1 MAVGGAAAILRPDLA
16 IDLRSAL
23 SRLVTRGHE
32 PRVVREEADQRS
44 DLVSIHPHP
53 GPRRVAALGLVALMA
68 AACSG
73 SATNPTISDAP
84 LASNAP
90 VASNAPLASTAPAA
104 SEGASGSTDPCAL
117 VTSAEAQ
124 AAIGVPVATVK
135 RKDQGQVQ
143 VCEYTSADG
152 RTDLVLTLYERV
164 GAGEDSTS
172 FEAAFAG
179 QPVSGVGSDA
189 RVNAD
194 LSGLAVLQNGTVVD
208 VAMSNP
214 VGSAG
219 AAQIQA
225 ALTKVAIAA
234 LGRL

>member
-1 MAVGGAAAILRPDLA
+1 MSINSYP
-16 IDLRSAL
+16 IP
-23 SRLVTRGHE
+23 RG
-32 PRVVREEADQRS
+32 
-44 DLVSIHPHP
+44 
-53 GPRRVAALGLVALMA
+53 VAALGLVALIA

-73 SATNPTISDAP
+73 GATPNPT
-84 LASNAP
+84 
-90 VASNAPLASTAPAA
+90 TAAQPTATTPAA
-104 SEGASGSTDPCAL
+104 SDGGSGTTDPCAL

-124 AAIGVPVATVK
+124 AAIGVPVVTMK
-135 RKDQGQVQ
+135 RKDEGVIQ

-164 GAGEDSTS
+164 GDGQDQTS
-172 FEAAFAG
+172 FELAFGG

-189 RVNAD
+189 RFIVD
-194 LSGLAVLQNGTVVD
+194 LSALAVWQNGTVVD

-214 VGSAG
+214 VGSPG

-225 ALTKVAIAA
+225 ALVKVAIAA